1 VGRGIKVAVWLGVFA
16 LCAGAGAY
24 VAAHTN
30 PFPPGVEDPGAR
42 SITPTSASP
51 AALPRWTGTM
61 RSSTEHVFHVGGR
74 CATDWIATFAF
85 RIDAAGNVR
94 GSGNARLHG
103 EPRCDFPVAQVQ
115 TVALG
120 LRVTGA
126 EEGSQVRLGFARVG
140 TADPLGSQDLG
151 GFTMTLAGMQPAIR
165 TDVPPRTWTFVVRR
179 PDGDLGTYGSRNQLI
194 ARCVR
199 SC

>member
-1 VGRGIKVAVWLGVFA
+1 VGRGIKIAAWFGVFA
-16 LCAGAGAY
+16 VCASAGAY

-51 AALPRWTGTM
+51 AAVPRWTGTM
-61 RSSTEHVFHVGGR
+61 QSRTEHVFHVGGR

-94 GSGNARLHG
+94 GAGNARLEG

-115 TVALG
+115 TVALR
-120 LRVTGA
+120 LRLTGSR
-126 EEGSQVRLGFARVG
+126 EGSKVRLRFARVG
-140 TADPLGSQDLG
+140 PADPRGSQDLG
-151 GFTMTLAGMQPAIR
+151 GFAMTLAGMQPVIR
-165 TDVPPRTWTFVVRR
+165 PEPQTWTFVVRR
-179 PDGDLGTYGSRNQLI
+179 PDGDLGTYGSRNRLF

-199 SC
+199 YC